1 MFDYENLRL
10 FTWAVIGV
18 LLIGFIITDGFDM
31 GVAALLLVLGK
42 SEVDRRIMI
51 NSIAPH
57 WDGNQV
63 WLVTAGG
70 AIFAIWPAIYAAA
83 FSGFYLAMIIVLATL
98 WLRPLGMD
106 YRAKID
112 NPQWKKACDIALIV
126 SGFIPPVI
134 FGVGFGNLMIGVP
147 FEFNELLMMSY
158 QGGFWDLLTPFPL
171 LCGLVSSA
179 MVVTQGAAFLQM
191 KTTGDL
197 KQRAQKVIVCMAL
210 VTVGLFIVG
219 GLYAYT
225 LPGYLITSPVVT
237 DGGSNP
243 LLKHVMKFDDL
254 LLHNYENYPVLWGIP
269 ALGIIGMLSCAVMTR
284 LNRAGLAFASSSL
297 SIANIITTAGVALF
311 PMIMPSSLMPSH
323 SLTLWDGTSSELTL
337 SIISVVAVIVVPIIL
352 GYTIWCYYKMFGRL
366 DSQYIHDN
374 SSSLY

>member
-31 GVAALLLVLGK
+31 GVAALLPVLGK

-83 FSGFYLAMIIVLATL
+83 FSGFYLAMILVLATL

-171 LCGLVSSA
+171 LCGLVSLA

-197 KQRAQKVIVCMAL
+197 KQRAQRMIVCMAL

-237 DGGSNP
+237 DGVSNP
-243 LLKHVMKFDDL
+243 LLKHVVKFDDL
-254 LLHNYENYPVLWGIP
+254 LLHNYENYPILLAIP
-269 ALGIIGMLSCAVMTR
+269 ALGIIGMLSCALMTR

-297 SIANIITTAGVALF
+297 SIASIITTAGVALF
-311 PMIMPSSLMPSH
+311 PMIMPSSLIPSH

>member
-31 GVAALLLVLGK
+31 GVAALLPVLGK

-171 LCGLVSSA
+171 LCGLVSLA

-219 GLYAYT
+219 GIYAYT

-237 DGGSNP
+237 DGVSNP

-254 LLHNYENYPVLWGIP
+254 LLHNYENYLVLWGIP

-297 SIANIITTAGVALF
+297 SIASIITTAGVALF

>member
-31 GVAALLLVLGK
+31 GVAALLPVLGK

-171 LCGLVSSA
+171 LCGLVSLA

-237 DGGSNP
+237 DGVSNP

-297 SIANIITTAGVALF
+297 SIASIITTAGVALF

-352 GYTIWCYYKMFGRL
+352 SYTIWCYYKMFGRL

>member
-31 GVAALLLVLGK
+31 GVAALLPVLGK

-171 LCGLVSSA
+171 LCGLVSLA

-219 GLYAYT
+219 GLYAYI

-237 DGGSNP
+237 NGVSNP

-297 SIANIITTAGVALF
+297 SIASIITTAGVALF

>member
-31 GVAALLLVLGK
+31 GVAALLPVLGK

-171 LCGLVSSA
+171 LCGLVSLA

-237 DGGSNP
+237 DGVSNP
-243 LLKHVMKFDDL
+243 LLKHVVKFDDL

-297 SIANIITTAGVALF
+297 SIASIITTAGVALF

>member
-31 GVAALLLVLGK
+31 GVAALLPVLGK
-42 SEVDRRIMI
+42 SDVDRRVMI

-106 YRAKID
+106 YRSKID
-112 NPQWKKACDIALIV
+112 DPRWKQTCDVALVV

-134 FGVGFGNLMIGVP
+134 FGVGFGNLMLGVP
-147 FEFNELLMMSY
+147 FEFNEFLMMSY

-171 LCGLVSSA
+171 LCGLVSLA

-219 GLYAYT
+219 GLYAYA

-237 DGGSNP
+237 DGVSNP

-269 ALGIIGMLSCAVMTR
+269 ALGIIGMLICAVMTR

-297 SIANIITTAGVALF
+297 SIASIITTAGVALF

>member
-31 GVAALLLVLGK
+31 GVAALLPVLGK

-112 NPQWKKACDIALIV
+112 DPQWKKACDIALIV

-171 LCGLVSSA
+171 LCGLVSLA

-219 GLYAYT
+219 GIYAYT

-237 DGGSNP
+237 DGVSNP

-269 ALGIIGMLSCAVMTR
+269 ALGVIGMLSCAVMTR

-297 SIANIITTAGVALF
+297 SIASIITTAGVALF

>member
-31 GVAALLLVLGK
+31 GVAALLPVLGK

-83 FSGFYLAMIIVLATL
+83 FSGFYLAMILVLATL

-171 LCGLVSSA
+171 LCGLVSLA

-197 KQRAQKVIVCMAL
+197 KQRAQRVIVCMAL

-237 DGGSNP
+237 DGVSNP
-243 LLKHVMKFDDL
+243 LLKHVVKFDDL
-254 LLHNYENYPVLWGIP
+254 LLHNYENYPILLAIP

-284 LNRAGLAFASSSL
+284 LNRAGFAFASSSL
-297 SIANIITTAGVALF
+297 SIASIITTAGVALF

>member
-31 GVAALLLVLGK
+31 GVAALLPVLGK

-83 FSGFYLAMIIVLATL
+83 FSGFYLAMILVLATL

-171 LCGLVSSA
+171 LCGLVSLA

-191 KTTGDL
+191 KTMGDL
-197 KQRAQKVIVCMAL
+197 KQRAQRVSVCMAL

-237 DGGSNP
+237 DGVSNP
-243 LLKHVMKFDDL
+243 LLKHVVKFDDL
-254 LLHNYENYPVLWGIP
+254 LLHNYENYPILLAIP
-269 ALGIIGMLSCAVMTR
+269 ALGIIGMLSCALMTR

-297 SIANIITTAGVALF
+297 SIASIITTAGVALF

>member
-31 GVAALLLVLGK
+31 GVAALLPVLGK

-83 FSGFYLAMIIVLATL
+83 FSGFYLAMILVLATL

-158 QGGFWDLLTPFPL
+158 QGGFWGLLTPFPL
-171 LCGLVSSA
+171 LCGLVSLA

-197 KQRAQKVIVCMAL
+197 KQRAQRVIVCMAL

-237 DGGSNP
+237 DGVSNP
-243 LLKHVMKFDDL
+243 LLKHVVKFDDL
-254 LLHNYENYPVLWGIP
+254 LLHNYENYPILLAIP
-269 ALGIIGMLSCAVMTR
+269 ALGIIGMLSCALMTR

-297 SIANIITTAGVALF
+297 SIASIITTAGVALF

>member
-31 GVAALLLVLGK
+31 GVAALLPVLGK

-83 FSGFYLAMIIVLATL
+83 FSGFYLAMILVLATL

-171 LCGLVSSA
+171 LCGLVSLA

-191 KTTGDL
+191 KTTSDL
-197 KQRAQKVIVCMAL
+197 KQRAQRVIVCMAL

-237 DGGSNP
+237 DGVSNP
-243 LLKHVMKFDDL
+243 LLKHVVKFDDL
-254 LLHNYENYPVLWGIP
+254 LLHNYENYPILLAIP

-297 SIANIITTAGVALF
+297 SIASIITTAGVALF

>member
-31 GVAALLLVLGK
+31 GVATLLPVLGK

-171 LCGLVSSA
+171 LCGLVSLA

-219 GLYAYT
+219 GIYAYT

-237 DGGSNP
+237 DGVSNP

-297 SIANIITTAGVALF
+297 SIASIITTAGVALF

>member
-31 GVAALLLVLGK
+31 GVAALLPVLGK

-171 LCGLVSSA
+171 LCGLVSLA

-219 GLYAYT
+219 GIYAYT

-237 DGGSNP
+237 DGVSNP

-254 LLHNYENYPVLWGIP
+254 LLHNYENYPVLWGVP

-297 SIANIITTAGVALF
+297 SIASIITTAGVALF

>member
-31 GVAALLLVLGK
+31 GVAALLPVLGK
-42 SEVDRRIMI
+42 SDVDRRVMI

-70 AIFAIWPAIYAAA
+70 AIFAIWPSIYAAA
-83 FSGFYLAMIIVLATL
+83 FSGFYLAMILVLAAL

-106 YRAKID
+106 YRSKID
-112 NPQWKKACDIALIV
+112 DPRWKQACDVALVV

-134 FGVGFGNLMIGVP
+134 FGVGFGNLMLGVP
-147 FEFNELLMMSY
+147 FEFNEFLMMSY

-171 LCGLVSSA
+171 LCGLVSLA

-191 KTTGDL
+191 KTTGNL

-219 GLYAYT
+219 GLYAYA

-237 DGGSNP
+237 DGVSNP

-297 SIANIITTAGVALF
+297 SIASIITTAGVALF

>member
-1 MFDYENLRL
+1 
-10 FTWAVIGV
+10 
-18 LLIGFIITDGFDM
+18 
-31 GVAALLLVLGK
+31 
-42 SEVDRRIMI
+42 
-51 NSIAPH
+51 
-57 WDGNQV
+57 
-63 WLVTAGG
+63 
-70 AIFAIWPAIYAAA
+70 
-83 FSGFYLAMIIVLATL
+83 MIIVLATL

-171 LCGLVSSA
+171 LCGLVSLA

-237 DGGSNP
+237 DGVSNP
-243 LLKHVMKFDDL
+243 LLKHVVKFDDL

-297 SIANIITTAGVALF
+297 SIASIITTAGVALF

>member
-31 GVAALLLVLGK
+31 GVAALLPVLGK

-112 NPQWKKACDIALIV
+112 NPQWKKACDIALII

-171 LCGLVSSA
+171 LCGLVSLA

-219 GLYAYT
+219 GIYAYT

-237 DGGSNP
+237 DGVSNP

-297 SIANIITTAGVALF
+297 SIASIITTAGVALF

>member
-31 GVAALLLVLGK
+31 GVTALLPVLGK

-83 FSGFYLAMIIVLATL
+83 FSGFYLAMILVLATL

-158 QGGFWDLLTPFPL
+158 QGGFWGLLTPFPL
-171 LCGLVSSA
+171 LCGLVSLA

-197 KQRAQKVIVCMAL
+197 KQRAQRVIVCMAL

-237 DGGSNP
+237 DGVSNP
-243 LLKHVMKFDDL
+243 LLKHVVKFDDL
-254 LLHNYENYPVLWGIP
+254 LLHNYENYPILLAIP
-269 ALGIIGMLSCAVMTR
+269 ALGIIGMLSCALMTR

-297 SIANIITTAGVALF
+297 SIASIITTAGVALF

>member
-10 FTWAVIGV
+10 FIWAVIGV

-31 GVAALLLVLGK
+31 GVAALLPVLGK

-112 NPQWKKACDIALIV
+112 NPQWKKACDIALII

-171 LCGLVSSA
+171 LCGLVSLA

-219 GLYAYT
+219 GIYAYT

-237 DGGSNP
+237 DGVSNP

-297 SIANIITTAGVALF
+297 SIASIITTAGVALF

>member
-31 GVAALLLVLGK
+31 GVAALLPVLGK

-171 LCGLVSSA
+171 LCGLVSLA

-219 GLYAYT
+219 GIYAYT

-237 DGGSNP
+237 DGVSNP

-269 ALGIIGMLSCAVMTR
+269 ALGVIGMLSCAVMTR

-297 SIANIITTAGVALF
+297 SIASIITTAGVALF

>member
-31 GVAALLLVLGK
+31 GVAALLPVLGK

-83 FSGFYLAMIIVLATL
+83 FFGFYLAMILVLATL

-147 FEFNELLMMSY
+147 YEFNELLMMSY

-171 LCGLVSSA
+171 LCGLVSLA
-179 MVVTQGAAFLQM
+179 MVITQGAAFLQM

-197 KQRAQKVIVCMAL
+197 KQRAQRVIVCMAL

-237 DGGSNP
+237 DGVSNP
-243 LLKHVMKFDDL
+243 LLKHVVKFDDL
-254 LLHNYENYPVLWGIP
+254 LLHNYENYPILSAIP

-284 LNRAGLAFASSSL
+284 LNRAGLAFASSSI
-297 SIANIITTAGVALF
+297 SIASIITTAGVALF

>member
-31 GVAALLLVLGK
+31 GVAALLPVLGK

-126 SGFIPPVI
+126 SGFIPPII

-171 LCGLVSSA
+171 LCGLVSLA

-219 GLYAYT
+219 GIYAYT

-237 DGGSNP
+237 DGVSNP

-297 SIANIITTAGVALF
+297 SIASIITTAGVALF

>member
-31 GVAALLLVLGK
+31 GVAALLPVLGK

-83 FSGFYLAMIIVLATL
+83 FSGFYLAMILVLATL

-171 LCGLVSSA
+171 LCGLVSLA
-179 MVVTQGAAFLQM
+179 MVITQGAAFLQM

-197 KQRAQKVIVCMAL
+197 KQRAQRVIVCMAL
-210 VTVGLFIVG
+210 VTVGLFIIG
-219 GLYAYT
+219 GLYAYR

-237 DGGSNP
+237 DGVSNP
-243 LLKHVMKFDDL
+243 LLKHVVKFDDL
-254 LLHNYENYPVLWGIP
+254 LLHNYENYPILLAIP
-269 ALGIIGMLSCAVMTR
+269 ALGIIGMLSCALMTR

-297 SIANIITTAGVALF
+297 SIASIITTAGVALF

>member
-31 GVAALLLVLGK
+31 GVAALLPVLGK

-83 FSGFYLAMIIVLATL
+83 FSGFYLAMILVLATL

-147 FEFNELLMMSY
+147 YEFNELLMMSY

-171 LCGLVSSA
+171 LCGLVSLA

-237 DGGSNP
+237 DGVSNP

-297 SIANIITTAGVALF
+297 SIASIITTAGVALF

>member
-31 GVAALLLVLGK
+31 GVAALLPVLGK

-134 FGVGFGNLMIGVP
+134 FGVGFANLMIGVP

-171 LCGLVSSA
+171 LCGLVSLA

-210 VTVGLFIVG
+210 VTVGL
-219 GLYAYT
+219 
-225 LPGYLITSPVVT
+225 
-237 DGGSNP
+237 
-243 LLKHVMKFDDL
+243 
-254 LLHNYENYPVLWGIP
+254 
-269 ALGIIGMLSCAVMTR
+269 
-284 LNRAGLAFASSSL
+284 
-297 SIANIITTAGVALF
+297 
-311 PMIMPSSLMPSH
+311 
-323 SLTLWDGTSSELTL
+323 
-337 SIISVVAVIVVPIIL
+337 
-352 GYTIWCYYKMFGRL
+352 
-366 DSQYIHDN
+366 
-374 SSSLY
+374 

>member
-31 GVAALLLVLGK
+31 GVATLLPVLGK

-83 FSGFYLAMIIVLATL
+83 FSGFYLAMILVLATL

-171 LCGLVSSA
+171 LCGLVSLA

-197 KQRAQKVIVCMAL
+197 KQRAQRVIVCMAL
-210 VTVGLFIVG
+210 VTVGLFVVG

-237 DGGSNP
+237 DGVSNP
-243 LLKHVMKFDDL
+243 LLKHVVKFDDL
-254 LLHNYENYPVLWGIP
+254 LLHNYENYPILLAIP

-297 SIANIITTAGVALF
+297 SIASIITTAGVALF

>member
-31 GVAALLLVLGK
+31 GVAALLPVLGK

-83 FSGFYLAMIIVLATL
+83 FSGFYLAMILVLATL

-171 LCGLVSSA
+171 LCGLVSLA

-197 KQRAQKVIVCMAL
+197 KQRAQRVIVCMAL

-237 DGGSNP
+237 DGVSNP
-243 LLKHVMKFDDL
+243 LLKHVVKFDDL
-254 LLHNYENYPVLWGIP
+254 LLHNYENYPILLAIP
-269 ALGIIGMLSCAVMTR
+269 ALGIIGMLSCALMTR

-297 SIANIITTAGVALF
+297 SIASIITTAGVALF

>member
-31 GVAALLLVLGK
+31 GVAALLPVLGK

-171 LCGLVSSA
+171 LCGLVSLA

-237 DGGSNP
+237 DGVSNP

-284 LNRAGLAFASSSL
+284 LNRAGLAFTSSSL
-297 SIANIITTAGVALF
+297 SIASIITTAGVALF

>member
-31 GVAALLLVLGK
+31 GVAALLPVLGK

-83 FSGFYLAMIIVLATL
+83 FSGFYLAMILVLATL

-112 NPQWKKACDIALIV
+112 NPKWKKACDIALIV

-171 LCGLVSSA
+171 LCGLVSLA

-237 DGGSNP
+237 DGVSNP
-243 LLKHVMKFDDL
+243 LLKHVVKFDDL

-297 SIANIITTAGVALF
+297 SIASIITTAGVALF

>member
-31 GVAALLLVLGK
+31 GVAALLPVLGK

-126 SGFIPPVI
+126 SGFIPPFI

-171 LCGLVSSA
+171 LCGLVSLA

-237 DGGSNP
+237 DGVSNP

-297 SIANIITTAGVALF
+297 SIASIITTAGVALF

>member
-31 GVAALLLVLGK
+31 GVAALLPVLGK

-126 SGFIPPVI
+126 SGFIPPFI

-171 LCGLVSSA
+171 LCGLVSLA

-237 DGGSNP
+237 DGVSNP

-254 LLHNYENYPVLWGIP
+254 MLHNYENYPVLWGIP

-297 SIANIITTAGVALF
+297 SIASIITTAGVALF

>member
-31 GVAALLLVLGK
+31 GVAALLPVLGK

-126 SGFIPPVI
+126 SGLIPPVI

-171 LCGLVSSA
+171 LCGLVSLA

-219 GLYAYT
+219 GIYAYT

-237 DGGSNP
+237 DGVSNP

-297 SIANIITTAGVALF
+297 SIASIITTAGVALF

>member
-1 MFDYENLRL
+1 MFDYESLRL
-10 FTWAVIGV
+10 FTWAIIGV

-31 GVAALLLVLGK
+31 GVATLLPVLGK

-83 FSGFYLAMIIVLATL
+83 FSGFYLAMILVLATL

-112 NPQWKKACDIALIV
+112 NPQWKKACDIALII

-134 FGVGFGNLMIGVP
+134 FGVGFGNLLIGVP

-171 LCGLVSSA
+171 LCGLVSLA

-197 KQRAQKVIVCMAL
+197 KQRAQRVIICMAL
-210 VTVGLFIVG
+210 ITAGLFAVG
-219 GLYAYT
+219 GLFAYT

-237 DGGSNP
+237 DAVSNP
-243 LLKHVMKFDDL
+243 LLKHVVKFDDL
-254 LLHNYENYPVLWGIP
+254 LLHNYETYPVLWVIP
-269 ALGIIGMLSCAVMTR
+269 ALGIIGMLSCALMTR

-297 SIANIITTAGVALF
+297 SIASIITTAGVALF
-311 PMIMPSSLMPSH
+311 PMIMPSSLVPSH
-323 SLTLWDGTSSELTL
+323 SLTLWDGTSSQLTL

-366 DSQYIHDN
+366 DSKYIHDN

>member
-31 GVAALLLVLGK
+31 GVAALLPVLGK

-83 FSGFYLAMIIVLATL
+83 FSGFYLAMILVLATL

-171 LCGLVSSA
+171 LCGLVSLA

-197 KQRAQKVIVCMAL
+197 KQRAQRVIVCMAL
-210 VTVGLFIVG
+210 VTVGLFIIG
-219 GLYAYT
+219 GLYAYI

-237 DGGSNP
+237 DGVSNP
-243 LLKHVMKFDDL
+243 LLKHVVKFDDL

-269 ALGIIGMLSCAVMTR
+269 ALGIIGMLSCALMTR

-297 SIANIITTAGVALF
+297 SIASIITTAGVALF

>member
-112 NPQWKKACDIALIV
+112 YPQWKKACDIALIV

-171 LCGLVSSA
+171 LCGLVSLA

-197 KQRAQKVIVCMAL
+197 KQRAQRVIVCMAL

-237 DGGSNP
+237 DGVSNP

-254 LLHNYENYPVLWGIP
+254 LLHNYENYPILWGIP
-269 ALGIIGMLSCAVMTR
+269 ALGVIGMLSCAVMTR

-297 SIANIITTAGVALF
+297 SIASIITTAGVALF